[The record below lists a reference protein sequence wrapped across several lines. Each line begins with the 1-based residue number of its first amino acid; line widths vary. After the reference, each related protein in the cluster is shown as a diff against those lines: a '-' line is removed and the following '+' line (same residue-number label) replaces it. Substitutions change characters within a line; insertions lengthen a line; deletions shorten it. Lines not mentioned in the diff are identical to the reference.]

1 MRTRHVFTVGLIV
14 TMAMG
19 LAWAGLEEKIV
30 HRYSFEADASDSI
43 GAADGTV
50 VNNTGTAAFVGGE
63 LDLGNN
69 GGRWSNDNNGDYV
82 DLPNGIISALLENE
96 ATFEAWVTWNGPA
109 ESSWQRIFDFGT
121 SDGGEDASTGAP
133 GSFYIFL
140 TPRSGDITMR
150 FGNNHPD
157 PAQSETWI
165 ETTALATGAQRHVA
179 VVWDGPNQT
188 ATMYLNGTPVVTGT
202 GFTYPL
208 TAITDNNNWLGR
220 AQWNDPMFVGSFD
233 EFRIYNA
240 PLSGSEVAAS
250 YAAGPDA
257 AIPQVRAYGPLPAS
271 GQDYVDA
278 HGLLTWQEPADVD
291 LLGYDLYLGTD
302 ANGVALP
309 RVGADLATNSFDLD
323 DLAEPLLPD
332 TYYYWRVDVRD
343 ANEGGDPTVYTG
355 RLWRFKTA
363 PAVPVITVQPV
374 STGVLLGADAV
385 LTCEA
390 VDLGGGSVD
399 YQWFRV
405 AEGDDIAMSDIGP
418 DQNVLTIPAVTLDD
432 EGSYYC
438 QVSNVAGAVDSAVV
452 RLDVQIGL
460 IHRYD
465 FTNDPNDRVGDADG
479 VLVNNTGNARFENGQ
494 LILGNTGQLSNDN
507 NGDFVDLP
515 NGMIS
520 ALGPEVTFEMWATLA
535 ADPWWQRLFDFGVSD
550 GGENTSP
557 GGGVSPFLFLTPR
570 GNKGALYFE
579 YVSPSPR
586 VVRGVV
592 DPVNRWVDVG
602 QEMFYAVTW
611 NETTGKVRL
620 YRNGEFLAENDIHFK
635 LADLPDVNNW
645 LGRSQWNDELFRGS
659 YNEFRIYDMAL
670 PDETILAHYQAGP
683 DEPLPDTYCDAPA
696 GDLTGDCVVDLEDL
710 AALAAEWTASGITPV
725 P

>member
-1 MRTRHVFTVGLIV
+1 
-14 TMAMG
+14 
-19 LAWAGLEEKIV
+19 
-30 HRYSFEADASDSI
+30 
-43 GAADGTV
+43 
-50 VNNTGTAAFVGGE
+50 
-63 LDLGNN
+63 
-69 GGRWSNDNNGDYV
+69 

-96 ATFEAWVTWNGPA
+96 ATFEVWVTWDGPVG
-109 ESSWQRIFDFGT
+109 SSWQRIFDFGT

-140 TPRSGDITMR
+140 TPRSGDDTMR

-157 PAQSETWI
+157 PAQNETWI
-165 ETTALATGAQRHVA
+165 ETTTLTSGSQQHVA
-179 VVWDGPNQT
+179 VVWDGPNQS
-188 ATMYLNGTPVVTGT
+188 ATIYLNGTAVATGT

-208 TAITDNNNWLGR
+208 TSITDNNNWLGR
-220 AQWNDPMFVGSFD
+220 AQWNDPMFVGNFN

-257 AIPQVRAYGPLPAS
+257 VIPQVRAYGPVPAS
-271 GQDYVDA
+271 GEDYVDA

-332 TYYYWRVDVRD
+332 TYYYWRVNVQD
-343 ANEGGDPTVYTG
+343 ANEGGDPTVYAG

-363 PAVPVITVQPV
+363 PAVPVVTLDPAD
-374 STGVLLGADAV
+374 TGVGLGEDAV
-385 LTCEA
+385 MTCEA
-390 VDLGGGSVD
+390 VDLGGGVVN

-405 AEGDDIAMSDIGP
+405 AEGGDIPVSDIGP
-418 DQNVLTIPAVTLDD
+418 DQNVLMIPAVTLDD

-438 QVSNVAGAVDSAVV
+438 QVSNVAGAVDSEVA
-452 RLDVQIGL
+452 RLDVQLGL

-479 VLVNNTGNARFENGQ
+479 ILINGSGNARFENGQ
-494 LILGNTGQLSNDN
+494 LVLGNTGQVSSAL
-507 NGDFVDLP
+507 NGDYVDLP

-520 ALGPEVTFEMWATLA
+520 AMGPEVTLEVWATFSG
-535 ADPWWQRLFDFGVSD
+535 DPWWARLFVFGTSND
-550 GGENTSP
+550 GEITPGEASTSA
-557 GGGVSPFLFLTPR
+557 GSSPYIFLAPR
-570 GNKGALYFE
+570 GDKGAICLE

-586 VVRGVV
+586 ALRRLV
-592 DPVNRWVDVG
+592 DPINRWPDVG
-602 QEMFYAVTW
+602 STVFFAVTW

-620 YRNGEFLAENDIHFK
+620 YRNGEFLREGDIHFK

-645 LGRSQWNDELFRGS
+645 LGRSQFGTDAYFQGS
-659 YNEFRIYDMAL
+659 YDEFRVYDMAL

-683 DEPLPDTYCDAPA
+683 DELDPETFCDDAPA

-710 AALAAEWTASGITPV
+710 AAL
-725 P
+725 